1 MTKME
6 KQFVLN
12 EINLTPLRE
21 SIAESIRDSIIN
33 GKIKPGERLLE
44 PNVAKLL
51 GVSRTPVREA
61 FFQLE
66 SEGLVEVM
74 PRKGAVVSE
83 ISIKDATELYSVRSV
98 LEGLAAKLAVANIT
112 ASKIEELKNINE
124 LLIKHTKKES
134 DNFREITALNNQFH
148 DLINREAQNE
158 KLYQTI
164 ELLRKQTM
172 RYNYIYLSVMFR
184 IKVSIGEHEE
194 IIRLLSEKKAEES
207 ENYMRKH
214 VEDAGKQLCEY
225 IKSGITKNPM

>member
-1 MTKME
+1 ME

-74 PRKGAVVSE
+74 PRKGAIVSD

-98 LEGLAAKLAVANIT
+98 LEGLAARNAARNIT
-112 ASKIEELKNINE
+112 ANKIEELKSINE
-124 LLIKHTKKES
+124 LLIKHAKKES
-134 DNFREITALNNQFH
+134 DNFREITELNNQFH
-148 DLINREAQNE
+148 DIINRESKNE
-158 KLYQTI
+158 KLYQMI

-184 IKVSIGEHEE
+184 LKVSIGEHEE
-194 IIRLLSEKKAEES
+194 IIKLMSEGDAEES
-207 ENYMRKH
+207 EKFMRRH

-225 IKSGITKNPM
+225 IKSGITKQPI

>member
-1 MTKME
+1 MKME

-21 SIAESIRDSIIN
+21 SIAESIRESIIN

-74 PRKGAVVSE
+74 PRKGAIVSE
-83 ISIKDATELYSVRSV
+83 ISIKDALELYSVRSV
-98 LEGLAAKLAVANIT
+98 LEGLAVKNATQNIT
-112 ASKIEELKNINE
+112 PEKIEELKNVNE
-124 LLIKHTKKES
+124 ILIKHAKKES

-148 DLINREAQNE
+148 DLINREAKNE

-164 ELLRKQTM
+164 ELLHKQTM

-184 IKVSIGEHEE
+184 LKVSIGEHEE
-194 IIRLLSEKKAEES
+194 IIKLISEKKSDEAEKL
-207 ENYMRKH
+207 MRKH

-225 IKSGITKNPM
+225 IKSGITKQPM

>member
-1 MTKME
+1 ME

-74 PRKGAVVSE
+74 PRKGAIVSD
-83 ISIKDATELYSVRSV
+83 ISVTDATELYSVRSV
-98 LEGLAAKLAVANIT
+98 LEGLAAKYAAANIT
-112 ASKIEELKNINE
+112 PDKIEGLKNINA
-124 LLIKHTKKES
+124 LLIKHAKDES
-134 DNFREITALNNQFH
+134 DNFREITDLNGQFH
-148 DLINREAQNE
+148 DLINREAKNE

-184 IKVSIGEHEE
+184 LKVSIGEHEE
-194 IIRLLSEKKAEES
+194 IIKLLSEKKGDES
-207 ENYMRKH
+207 EKLMRRH

>member
-1 MTKME
+1 ME

-12 EINLTPLRE
+12 EINLTPLRD
-21 SIAESIRDSIIN
+21 SIAESIRNSIIN

-74 PRKGAVVSE
+74 PRKGAIVSD

-98 LEGLAAKLAVANIT
+98 LEGLAAKY
-112 ASKIEELKNINE
+112 ASKNISKEKIGELKKINE
-124 LLIKHTKKES
+124 QLIALAKSES
-134 DNFREITALNNQFH
+134 DNFREITELNNQFH
-148 DLINREAQNE
+148 DLINRESKNE

-184 IKVSIGEHEE
+184 LKVSIGEHEE
-194 IIRLLSEKKAEES
+194 IIKLISEGKDEEAEK
-207 ENYMRKH
+207 YMRRH
-214 VEDAGKQLCEY
+214 VEDAGKQLCVY
-225 IKSGITKNPM
+225 IKSGVTKQTV

>member
-1 MTKME
+1 ME